1 MAIVRSLAIGK
12 ARKSAGNLTYQTVK
26 GRTIAREKPAFVA
39 NPDTPAQ
46 QAQRA
51 RMSTMVE
58 AWRKWYSALASFFTV
73 IKGYGSAYNEFVSRN
88 IHLPRSTFFDPV
100 TGRLAQGSSIT
111 VATGKY
117 GPNALNSTLGANS
130 ITVGVNDF
138 QLKSDM
144 LVGDRMMAFIFS
156 ENMNLPA
163 ILEHVLTQSDIDTLS
178 GGGTIAIPHTVTG
191 DVIVYAA
198 WFYSSARRI
207 GSTAITSD

>member
-1 MAIVRSLAIGK
+1 MAIVRSLAVGK

-39 NPDTPAQ
+39 NPNTPAQ

-51 RMSTMVE
+51 KMSTMVE
-58 AWRKWYSALASFFTV
+58 AWRAWFATLASFFTV

-88 IHLPRSTFFDPV
+88 IHLQRVIFFDPDTDKLHPG
-100 TGRLAQGSSIT
+100 TGIT

-117 GPNALNSTLGANS
+117 GSNALNATLGANS

-138 QLKSDM
+138 QLRNDM
-144 LVGDRMMAFIFS
+144 LVGDRMMAYIFS
-156 ENMNLPA
+156 TGMPLPEV
-163 ILEHVLTQSDIDTLS
+163 LEHVLNATDIDTLS
-178 GGGTIAIPHTVTG
+178 TGGTISIPHTATG

-207 GSTAITSD
+207 GSTAIVSD